1 MRACLPFGLMV
12 LRTAT
17 SVSKS
22 TCENDES
29 FYDSYGWTC
38 RDYERAP
45 YECIQSTKYAMGG
58 ETALTSCCACQASS
72 EESIFALG
80 DSRREVSN
88 KAPIIRRVSDE
99 CLSVCTTGT
108 DSCAI
113 LCGTD
118 KTTCQSRC
126 SNVKATCDFQ
136 CELIE
141 GIEINEVLNGIVTT
155 EETSPEVTDNSS
167 FMQMIYIL
175 IGVAALLGICCCGF
189 AIIYLIRNRVKTAV
203 ADPSPQYAEQAR
215 MVKPYAQEEG
225 DWRGPDPYDP
235 NNQIS
240 ATPYEGG
247 PIYNDY

>member
-29 FYDSYGWTC
+29 FHDSYGWTC

-45 YECIQSTKYAMGG
+45 YQCIQSTKYAIGG
-58 ETALTSCCACQASS
+58 ETALTSCCACQENS

-80 DSRREVSN
+80 DSGTEVSN
-88 KAPIIRRVSDE
+88 KSPIRRVSDE
-99 CLSVCTTGT
+99 CLSRCIVET
-108 DSCAI
+108 DSCTI

-118 KTTCQSRC
+118 KNTCQSRC
-126 SNVKATCDFQ
+126 SNVQATCDFQ

-141 GIEINEVLNGIVTT
+141 GFQNEDPDALITT
-155 EETSPEVTDNSS
+155 EEETSEVTDNSS
-167 FMQMIYIL
+167 FMEMIYIL
-175 IGVAALLGICCCGF
+175 IGVGALLGICCCGF
-189 AIIYLIRNRVKTAV
+189 ATIYLIRNRVKTAV
-203 ADPSPQYAEQAR
+203 ADPSPLYAAEQTS
-215 MVKPYAQEEG
+215 MVKPYAQDEG

-240 ATPYEGG
+240 ATPCEGG
-247 PIYNDY
+247 PVYNYY